1 MVVRIGSP
9 EREAALKRLF
19 VLAGIIILAGFLPA
33 GAAETPGKAG
43 IVKSYAKLPL
53 RFEANLGQ
61 TDSGVK
67 FLARG
72 SGYTLFLTPAEAVLT
87 LRRQSRGTLAP
98 KAKRARRVRRAE
110 SENAVLRMRL
120 LGANATPDIAG
131 VQKLRGKSN
140 YLFGK
145 DRTKWRTNVPHYARV
160 KYENVYPGID
170 LIFYG
175 TEQRRLE
182 YDFIVAPG
190 ADASAI
196 ALGFEGAKRVEID
209 AKGDLVLHTDG
220 GKVRQHK
227 PIVYQEV
234 AGVRKEIGGAYVLR
248 DRNRVGF
255 EVAAYDRSR
264 PLIID
269 PVLSY
274 STYLGGGGE
283 GGGYGIAVDATGHVY
298 VAGYTQAAAIVFPA
312 TADSFQED
320 FQGGDTDAFVAK
332 FDPGLSGEPSLVYA
346 TYLGGSGWDGGN
358 GFGYGIDVDTDGNAY
373 VTGWTESTNFPT
385 FQAWQQDLA
394 GLSDVFV
401 TKLNADGSDLLFSTY
416 LGGPGFDG
424 GDGLAL
430 DGSGNAYVT
439 GAAYPGFPMSGGAFQ
454 TLCENDAFV
463 AKLSSSG
470 ALVYS
475 TCLGGPGGE
484 IADEE
489 SGYGIAVDGNGN
501 AYVTGYT
508 VSPDFPLA
516 NPFQAEKGTSAHAQT
531 AFVTKLNANG
541 SGLVY
546 STYLGGSSGA
556 TGLGIAVEPD
566 CANVTSYSAYV
577 VGGTSSSDF
586 PTTRGAFKRR
596 KPGGKSLV
604 AFVTKLSPSGQSL
617 VYSTFLGGSG
627 SDWATAIAID
637 CDGNAHVTGETSS
650 SNKFPTKDAFQ
661 PDPGGSADAFVTVL
675 NTEGSALVSSSLLG
689 GTGTDSG
696 LSIAVDGDGNQY
708 VTGYTTSAD
717 FPTTGNAFQENFGG
731 GVADAFVAKVSASSA
746 PPPDPDGGGGGGGP
760 NCQKKPDHP
769 KCQP

>member
-1 MVVRIGSP
+1 M
-9 EREAALKRLF
+9 KRLF

-33 GAAETPGKAG
+33 VTAETPGKAG

-61 TDSGVK
+61 TDSRVK

-87 LRRQSRGTLAP
+87 LRRQSSGALAP

-120 LGANATPDIAG
+120 LGANSTPDIAG

-145 DRTKWRTNVPHYARV
+145 DRTKWRTNVPHYAKVR
-160 KYENVYPGID
+160 YENVYPGID

-182 YDFIVAPG
+182 YDFILAPG

-209 AKGDLVLHTDG
+209 AEGDLVLHTDG

-227 PIVYQEV
+227 PVVYQEV
-234 AGVRKEIGGAYVLR
+234 AGVRKEIGGTYVLR

-283 GGGYGIAVDATGHVY
+283 GGSYGIAVDATGHVY
-298 VAGYTQAAAIVFPA
+298 VAGYTRSAVIDFP
-312 TADSFQED
+312 TTIDSFQEV

-358 GFGYGIDVDTDGNAY
+358 GYGYGIDVDPGGNAY
-373 VTGWTESTNFPT
+373 VTGWTESIDFPT
-385 FQAWQQDLA
+385 VQALQPNLA

-401 TKLNADGSDLLFSTY
+401 TKLNFEGSDLLFSTY
-416 LGGPGFDG
+416 LGGLGYDG
-424 GDGLAL
+424 GEGLAL
-430 DGSGNAYVT
+430 DGDGNAYVT
-439 GAAYPGFPMSGGAFQ
+439 GRTSSAKFPTTPLAFKP
-454 TLCENDAFV
+454 LCDNDAFI
-463 AKLSSSG
+463 AKLNSSG
-470 ALVYS
+470 STLLYS
-475 TCLGGPGGE
+475 TCLGGPGAP
-484 IADEE
+484 INDEE

-501 AYVTGYT
+501 AYVTGFT
-508 VSPDFPLA
+508 QSPDFPLE

-531 AFVTKLNANG
+531 AFVTKLTADG
-541 SGLVY
+541 SELVY

-566 CANVTSYSAYV
+566 CAKVTSYSAYV

-596 KPGGKSLV
+596 KPGGKSSV

-627 SDWATAIAID
+627 SDWARAIAID

-650 SNKFPTKDAFQ
+650 LSNFPTKNAFQ

-675 NTEGSALVSSSLLG
+675 NAEGSALVSSSLLG

-696 LSIAVDGDGNQY
+696 ISIAVDGAGNQY
-708 VTGYTTSAD
+708 VTGYTTSAN
-717 FPTTGNAFQENFGG
+717 FPTTENAFQDIFGG
-731 GVADAFVAKVSASSA
+731 GIADAFVAKVSATSE
-746 PPPDPDGGGGGGGP
+746 PPPDPDGGGGGGP
-760 NCQKKPDHP
+760 NCDKNPNHRT
-769 KCQP
+769 CQ